1 MTRPIALL
9 TTLLLVAS
17 LPVWAHGGEDHSH
30 AEPAPAAVATGN
42 ALAVTKES
50 QFLLGIRTVLA
61 SEKQLPRLVRVTG
74 RIVARP
80 QGQAA
85 VTSPVTGTILQQASM
100 PAFGDRVRQGQT
112 LAVVAQAIGAPERL
126 QVKTEQ
132 FRTAAERRKV
142 EADLQV
148 AVGHASVAKAN
159 WQRLQRLSQVVAKKE
174 IPLAEQ
180 AYRAAEAQV
189 QALRAQLTQLSQQG
203 AALQAMTGTGAGSP
217 NRFVLTAPISGVISA
232 RDAVP
237 GAQVTPDKRLFEIV
251 DASTVWVEGQVF
263 ETDLAAVES
272 ARTATVHTAAYAD
285 RSFPGRLVSLGQV
298 VDDATRTV
306 KAVFAVANPQGKLR
320 IGQFATVSL
329 ATGVTAKQVV
339 VPQKAVYAQG
349 GKQWLFVHTAPETF
363 ERREVTV
370 SETIGD
376 TVIVAQ
382 GVKAGERV
390 VTEGA
395 YQLLNMRAEA
405 PKRP

>member
-1 MTRPIALL
+1 L
-9 TTLLLVAS
+9 TATLLLATP
-17 LPVWAHGGEDHSH
+17 PVWAHGGEDHSH
-30 AEPAPAAVATGN
+30 AEPAPTAVAAGST
-42 ALAVTKES
+42 LAVSKES

-61 SEKQLPRLVRVTG
+61 SETSLPRQIRVNG

-80 QGQAA
+80 QGQAT
-85 VTSPVTGTILQQASM
+85 VTSPVTGTILQQSAM

-112 LAVVAQAIGAPERL
+112 LAVVAQAIGASERL

-132 FRTAAERRKV
+132 FRTTAERRKV

-148 AVGHASVAKAN
+148 AIGNAAVAKAT
-159 WQRLQRLSQVVAKKE
+159 WQRQLRLSEVVAGKD

-189 QALRAQLTQLSQQG
+189 KALRAQVAQLSQQG
-203 AALQAMTGTGAGSP
+203 SALQAMAGSGAGSP

-232 RDAVP
+232 RDAVA

-251 DASTVWVEGQVF
+251 DSSTVWVEAQVF
-263 ETDLAAVES
+263 ENDLAAVES
-272 ARTATVHTAAYAD
+272 ARTASVRTAAYAD
-285 RSFPGRLVSLGQV
+285 RQFSGRLVSLGQV

-306 KAVFAVANPQGKLR
+306 KAVFAVANPDGKLR

-329 ATGVTAKQVV
+329 ATGTTAKQVV
-339 VPQKAVYAQG
+339 VPQKAVYAQN
-349 GKQWLFVHTAPETF
+349 GKQWLFVHTTPEAF
-363 ERREVTV
+363 ERRDVTV
-370 SETIGD
+370 SETVGGQ
-376 TVIVAQ
+376 VIVSQ

-395 YQLLNMRAEA
+395 YQLLNMRPEA
-405 PKRP
+405 PQQP